1 MTAPTIPVALDD
13 VTVYLDGRR
22 VGRLTGLLQRGSSG
36 SFEYDRDVLGDQTAA
51 VSVRLP
57 VRSEPYL
64 EHESFPCFENLLPD
78 GDLRGLLAADVHR
91 DSTDVVGLLGVFAG
105 ECAGALSLWPQG
117 QTPAGVPVYR
127 PCTGADIQA
136 AFAPSAL
143 VGPTDL
149 WDSNRPD
156 GAGGTMSAGLSGILA
171 SARVS
176 MSGAQ
181 EKLVLYRR
189 PQTGTE
195 ALGSASTDG

>member
-1 MTAPTIPVALDD
+1 
-13 VTVYLDGRR
+13 
-22 VGRLTGLLQRGSSG
+22 
-36 SFEYDRDVLGDQTAA
+36 
-51 VSVRLP
+51 
-57 VRSEPYL
+57 
-64 EHESFPCFENLLPD
+64 
-78 GDLRGLLAADVHR
+78 
-91 DSTDVVGLLGVFAG
+91 
-105 ECAGALSLWPQG
+105 
-117 QTPAGVPVYR
+117 
-127 PCTGADIQA
+127 
-136 AFAPSAL
+136 L